1 MRKNLMDIKRPL
13 LPTALALAAA
23 ITLAGCGA
31 QSPAA
36 TTSPSAAAS
45 TSASADAPTSVTVE
59 DNRGTQEIALPIESV
74 GAFDNRTFQTLSD
87 WGIDL
92 SVAAV
97 SLIPSTIAYSS
108 DESIVDVGTHNEP
121 NLELIVAADPDV
133 VVIGQRFTQYYDDI
147 AALVPDATLIELDP
161 RDGEPFADEL
171 KRQVTVLG
179 EVFSKQAEA
188 KQLVDDYDAAIER
201 VKAAYDPAQKAMAI
215 NVSGGEIG
223 FIAPGK
229 GRTLGPVFTDLGLT
243 PALEVEDSSS
253 NHEGDEISVEAIAA
267 SNPEWILVMDR
278 SAAIDSDNPEFK
290 PAAEIIEANDAL
302 KNVPAVQKGQIVYM
316 PVDTYIN
323 ESIQTYTKFLN
334 DFADAL
340 EAAKQG

>member
-1 MRKNLMDIKRPL
+1 MDIKRPL
-13 LPTALALAAA
+13 APAALALAA
-23 ITLAGCGA
+23 TLALVGCGSQPA
-31 QSPAA
+31 DGNGTSGSPAA
-36 TTSPSAAAS
+36 SA
-45 TSASADAPTSVTVE
+45 TSAAPTSVTIE
-59 DNRGTQEIALPIESV
+59 DNRGSHTVEVPPTSV
-74 GAFDNRTFQTLSD
+74 AAFDNRTFETLSD
-87 WGIDL
+87 WGVTL

-97 SLIPSTIAYSS
+97 SLMPATIAYTQ
-108 DESIVDVGTHNEP
+108 DDSIVDVGTHNEP

-133 VVIGQRFTQYYDDI
+133 VIIGQRFTQFYDDI

-188 KQLVDDYDAAIER
+188 QQLVDDYDAAMAR
-201 VKAAYDPAQKAMAI
+201 VKAAYDPAQTAMAV

-223 FIAPGK
+223 FIAPGQ
-229 GRTLGPVFTDLGLT
+229 GRTLGPVFTDAGLT
-243 PALEVEDSSS
+243 PALEVEESST

-278 SAAIDSDNPEFK
+278 SAAVDADNPDFK
-290 PAAEIIEANDAL
+290 PAAEIIEATDAL
-302 KNVPAVQKGQIVYM
+302 RNVPAIQKGQVVYM
-316 PVDTYIN
+316 PADTYTN
-323 ESIQTYTKFLN
+323 EGIQTYTEFLN